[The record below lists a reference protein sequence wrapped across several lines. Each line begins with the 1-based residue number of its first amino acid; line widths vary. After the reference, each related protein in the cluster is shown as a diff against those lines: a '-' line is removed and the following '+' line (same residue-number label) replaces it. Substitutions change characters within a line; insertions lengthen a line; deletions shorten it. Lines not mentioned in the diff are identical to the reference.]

1 MSSSCHAGRPAQD
14 NVSLAVSEDE
24 EVEALLAEQVAYYR
38 ARASEYDETTPIR
51 HDDASRGQLVDAL
64 EQFAPG
70 GRVLEL
76 ACGTGEW
83 TRELA
88 RHGSRVT
95 AIDAA
100 PEVLAIA
107 AARVPDDRVRFIRG
121 DIFRWQPDQRY
132 DVVFFSA
139 WLSHVPPQ
147 RFDRFWELVGDCL
160 EPDGRVFL
168 IDELPA
174 VAEHEQP
181 IAAAV
186 APTVERPLRDGS
198 RYRAVKVFYEPGDL
212 RARLATLGW
221 TSSIRRVGWRFFYA
235 IAERNRPTL

>member
-1 MSSSCHAGRPAQD
+1 
-14 NVSLAVSEDE
+14 VAVAEDD

-38 ARASEYDETTPIR
+38 ARASEYDETTPLR
-51 HDDASRGQLVDAL
+51 HDAASRRQILDAL
-64 EQFAPG
+64 ERFAPRG
-70 GRVLEL
+70 QVLEL

-88 RHGSRVT
+88 GHASQLT

-107 AARVPDDRVRFIRG
+107 SARVGDNRVRFIQD
-121 DIFRWQPDQRY
+121 DIFRWRPDRRY

-147 RFDRFWELVGDCL
+147 RFARFWELVGDCL
-160 EPDGRVFL
+160 APRGRVFL

-186 APTVERPLRDGS
+186 APTVERPLRGGT

-212 RARLATLGW
+212 CRRLARLGW
-221 TSSIRRVGWRFFYA
+221 RTSIQPVGWRFFYA
-235 IAERNRPTL
+235 IAERTRPAV

>member
-1 MSSSCHAGRPAQD
+1 
-14 NVSLAVSEDE
+14 VSEDE

-38 ARASEYDETTPIR
+38 ARASEYDETTPIGD
-51 HDDASRGQLVDAL
+51 DDASRGQILEAL
-64 EQFAPG
+64 EQFAPSG
-70 GRVLEL
+70 QVLEL

-88 RHGSRVT
+88 RHGSRLT
-95 AIDAA
+95 ALDAA

-107 AARVPDDRVRFIRG
+107 SARVRDDSVCFIQG
-121 DIFRWQPDQRY
+121 DIFGWQPDRRY

-147 RFDRFWELVGDCL
+147 RFDRFWELVRDCL

-186 APTVERPLRDGS
+186 APAVQRPLRNGT
-198 RYRAVKVFYEPGDL
+198 RYRAVKVFYEPDEL
-212 RARLATLGW
+212 RARLARLGW
-221 TSSIRRVGWRFFYA
+221 TTSVHEVGWRFFYA
-235 IAERNRPTL
+235 IAVRNRPSL